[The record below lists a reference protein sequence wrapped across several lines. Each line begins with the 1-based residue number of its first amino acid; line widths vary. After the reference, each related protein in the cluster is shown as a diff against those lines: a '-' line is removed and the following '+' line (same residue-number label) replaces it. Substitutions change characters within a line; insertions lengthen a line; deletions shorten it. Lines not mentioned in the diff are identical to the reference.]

1 MHSHACSMTISR
13 DHRVCFSPL
22 PLCCPSPREISLML
36 CIESIARANANAD
49 DDDDDDDD
57 EGDLYCMS
65 L

>member
-1 MHSHACSMTISR
+1 
-13 DHRVCFSPL
+13 
-22 PLCCPSPREISLML
+22 ML

>member
-1 MHSHACSMTISR
+1 M
-13 DHRVCFSPL
+13 CFSPL
-22 PLCCPSPREISLML
+22 PLCCPSPCEISLML